1 MAFVPGYETDIFISY
16 SHTDNDPLIKG
27 SLGWVAFFEDLL
39 RKRLRVR
46 IRPEV
51 RIFRDTK
58 LQLFGDFSDR
68 LTETISRSAV
78 FVCILSPGY
87 VGSEWCTRELRE
99 FLNGKD
105 SNNRIIKVVKTAFD
119 SNDPDGEVHSLLKK
133 IEDVLECRFY
143 KRDES
148 SELLE
153 DLEPEVKP
161 EHISQF
167 YELVEVIAQ
176 NLEKL
181 FKQLTNDPQ
190 PSHPSPSAI
199 NRDAITV
206 YLAET
211 TKDLAGKRDE
221 IRTEL
226 QQYQCHV
233 LPNEPLP
240 QEGNQLI
247 TKVSS
252 WLSQANLSVHLI
264 GSSYGAVPE
273 EERRSVP
280 QIQYE
285 VAAELDREKKLTQL
299 IWMPE
304 GLVSSDERQQQFIA
318 NIRNTGA
325 ELLQNSVEDLKTEIH
340 KKLKP
345 PPANL
350 WGDEPAVNVSLFCH
364 DQDME
369 SVRPLYSYLTV
380 NEGFRVKFPLRET
393 PSLESN
399 KLLTQT
405 SDAVILY
412 YGTVD
417 EDWFVTIW
425 KLIQRQISAVR
436 NSAVVAKAIYAG
448 KPETFEKGMLE
459 SGDPI
464 IIKNFG
470 QFTPNCLGPFLDQ
483 IRAAKGGE
491 Q

>member
-1 MAFVPGYETDIFISY
+1 MAFVPGYEYDIFISY

-58 LQLFGDFSDR
+58 LQLFGEFPDQLSG
-68 LTETISRSAV
+68 TISRSAV

-87 VGSEWCTRELRE
+87 IGSEWCTRELRE
-99 FLNGKD
+99 FLNVKD
-105 SNNRIIKVVKTAFD
+105 SNNRIIKVVKTVFD
-119 SNDPDGEVHSLLKK
+119 GNDPNGEVHSLLKRV
-133 IEDVLECRFY
+133 EHVLECRFY
-143 KRDES
+143 KKDES
-148 SELLE
+148 SELIE

-161 EHISQF
+161 DHIAHF
-167 YELVEVIAQ
+167 YDLVEEIAQ

-181 FKQLTNDPQ
+181 FKQLISDLQQ
-190 PSHPSPSAI
+190 PDSPPPTI
-199 NRDAITV
+199 NKDEITV

-226 QQYQCHV
+226 LQYQCNV
-233 LPNEPLP
+233 LPNDPLP
-240 QEGNQLI
+240 QEGGQLI
-247 TKVSS
+247 TKANS
-252 WLSQANLSVHLI
+252 WLSQASLSVHLI

-280 QIQYE
+280 QIQYDI
-285 VAAELDREKKLTQL
+285 AAELDAQKKLTQL

-304 GLVSSDERQQQFIA
+304 GLTSADERQQQFIA
-318 NIRNTGA
+318 NIKNSGA

-350 WGDEPAVNVSLFCH
+350 WGDDGAVNVSLFCN

-380 NEGFRVKFPLRET
+380 TECFRVKFPLRESS
-393 PSLESN
+393 SLENN

-412 YGTVD
+412 YGTGDD
-417 EDWFVTIW
+417 EWFATIW
-425 KLIQRQISAVR
+425 KLIKRQISAVR
-436 NSAVVAKAIYAG
+436 NSTVVAKAIYAAN
-448 KPETFEKGMLE
+448 PETFEKGMLE
-459 SGDPI
+459 SGDPLVI
-464 IIKNFG
+464 RNYGPFKPASLN
-470 QFTPNCLGPFLDQ
+470 PFLDLIKQ
-483 IRAAKGGE
+483 GKGGA
-491 Q
+491 